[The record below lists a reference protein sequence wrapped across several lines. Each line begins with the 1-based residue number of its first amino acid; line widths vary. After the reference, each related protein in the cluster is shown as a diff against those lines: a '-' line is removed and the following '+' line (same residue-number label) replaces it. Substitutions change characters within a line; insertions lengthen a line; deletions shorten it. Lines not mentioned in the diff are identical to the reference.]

1 MGYTSLSKLYYKS
14 KKEYSQLCEQR
25 KKSETTHFLPIQ
37 IHKNQAFFCFCSEIY
52 DLSAQIMTLDK
63 YVSLLQQELPV
74 MAIAQFA
81 KKCLIDEI
89 KLSCDIEHVYSTR
102 KELSET
108 LESLGKKRDG
118 RFYGLVNKY
127 SLLNKEDLSLKS
139 CSDIRKIYD
148 ELVFDEVASSDP
160 ENIPDGVIFRKNSVE
175 VNSSSQKLIHRGV
188 YPEAEIIRTMEQA
201 LHIVDDLSIPALIR
215 ISIFHYL
222 FGYIHPF
229 YDGNGRTSRF
239 ISSYLLSQE
248 FDFLIGYRLSY
259 TIKENLTQY
268 YKAFQECNDEKNCGD
283 LTPFVIMFLSIIRDS
298 FSNLLMA
305 LQKRSERL
313 SYYRGKMGEL
323 GPFSEDE
330 DQFFDIVL
338 QATLFSESGITR
350 KELGEVLE
358 ISPSTVN
365 KRLAK
370 LRETGLL
377 LENRV
382 SRSSVYT
389 LDLEGM
395 K

>member
-1 MGYTSLSKLYYKS
+1 
-14 KKEYSQLCEQR
+14 
-25 KKSETTHFLPIQ
+25 
-37 IHKNQAFFCFCSEIY
+37 
-52 DLSAQIMTLDK
+52 MTLDK
-63 YVSLLQQELPV
+63 YVSLLQQELPG

-108 LESLGKKRDG
+108 LESLGKKSDG

-127 SLLNKEDLSLKS
+127 SLLSEEDLSLKS
-139 CSDIRKIYD
+139 CADIRKIYD
-148 ELVFDEVASSDP
+148 ELVFDEVAKADP
-160 ENIPDGVIFRKNSVE
+160 DNVPDGLIFRKNSVE
-175 VNSSSQKLIHRGV
+175 VNSSSQKPIHRGV
-188 YPEAEIIRTMEQA
+188 YPEPEIIRTMEQA

-259 TIKENLTQY
+259 TIKENLTLY

-283 LTPFVIMFLSIIRDS
+283 LTPFIIMFLSIIRDS

-305 LQKRSERL
+305 LKKRSEWL
-313 SYYRGKMGEL
+313 TYYRGKIGEM

-338 QATLFSESGITR
+338 QATLFSESGISK

-377 LENRV
+377 CESKV
-382 SRSSVYT
+382 SRASVYT
-389 LDLEGM
+389 LDLESM
-395 K
+395 KE